1 MALVAKSEQDGV
13 NNTPHPP
20 GYHYVGN
27 PSYGRWTDRGG
38 TSFWEFYGQ
47 YALMS
52 HLLGWGGG
60 FGMSRYDYDDYRSY
74 RRDQRPYYGRN
85 REYVTQGSVTQKQ
98 KPSTFQRRQ
107 ANIAQKKTIVHTK
120 SAKSHEP
127 ESDRLWKLAFN
138 KSQPI
143 WIWQPQ
149 FWRVWKMIGQDL
161 IATGIYLISAFILFW
176 LGKLV
181 KDLTTTSYSVREE
194 LVEKDNVAL
203 GVAMAGYYFGLIMAI
218 GGTLSGPSQGLENDL
233 IDIGIYGLLAIILL
247 NLSRLVND
255 GVILHGFK
263 IRDELIDDQ
272 NAGTGAVIAA
282 SYIATGLV
290 IFGAVSGEIGGI
302 VTTVIFWALGQVA
315 LVLAGL
321 VYELIT
327 PYSIHDEIE
336 KDNVA
341 AGVAF
346 AARWSALA
354 SSYFTHRRA
363 ILSPGL

>member
-1 MALVAKSEQDGV
+1 
-13 NNTPHPP
+13 
-20 GYHYVGN
+20 
-27 PSYGRWTDRGG
+27 
-38 TSFWEFYGQ
+38 
-47 YALMS
+47 
-52 HLLGWGGG
+52 
-60 FGMSRYDYDDYRSY
+60 
-74 RRDQRPYYGRN
+74 
-85 REYVTQGSVTQKQ
+85 
-98 KPSTFQRRQ
+98 
-107 ANIAQKKTIVHTK
+107 
-120 SAKSHEP
+120 
-127 ESDRLWKLAFN
+127 
-138 KSQPI
+138 
-143 WIWQPQ
+143 
-149 FWRVWKMIGQDL
+149 MIGQDL

-176 LGKLV
+176 LGKLI

-194 LVEKDNVAL
+194 LVEKDNAAL

-255 GVILHGFK
+255 GLILHGFK
-263 IRDELIDDQ
+263 IRDEVIDDQ
-272 NAGTGAVIAA
+272 NAGTGVVVAA

-302 VTTVIFWALGQVA
+302 VTTVIFWALGQAA

-321 VYELIT
+321 MYEWIT

-346 AARWSALA
+346 AGALIGIGVIVFHASAGDFISWTINLQDFAIEVVAGLILLPIVRFISDVILLPGQKLTDEIANQEHPNLAAGFIEATSYVGASFLIVWSL
-354 SSYFTHRRA
+354 
-363 ILSPGL
+363 

>member
-1 MALVAKSEQDGV
+1 
-13 NNTPHPP
+13 
-20 GYHYVGN
+20 
-27 PSYGRWTDRGG
+27 
-38 TSFWEFYGQ
+38 
-47 YALMS
+47 
-52 HLLGWGGG
+52 
-60 FGMSRYDYDDYRSY
+60 
-74 RRDQRPYYGRN
+74 
-85 REYVTQGSVTQKQ
+85 
-98 KPSTFQRRQ
+98 
-107 ANIAQKKTIVHTK
+107 
-120 SAKSHEP
+120 
-127 ESDRLWKLAFN
+127 
-138 KSQPI
+138 
-143 WIWQPQ
+143 
-149 FWRVWKMIGQDL
+149 MILQDL
-161 IATGIYLISAFILFW
+161 IATGIYLISAFVLFW

-203 GVAMAGYYFGLIMAI
+203 GVAMAGYFFGLIMAI

-255 GVILHGFK
+255 GLILHGFK
-263 IRDELIDDQ
+263 VRDELIDDQ
-272 NAGTGAVIAA
+272 NAGTGVVVAA

-302 VTTVIFWALGQVA
+302 VTTVIFWALGQLA

-321 VYELIT
+321 VYEWIT

-346 AARWSALA
+346 AGALVGIGVIVFHASAGDFISWTVNLQDFAIEVVAGLILLPIVRFISDVILLPGQKLTNEIANQEHPNLAAGFIEATSYIGASFLIVWSL
-354 SSYFTHRRA
+354 
-363 ILSPGL
+363 

>member
-1 MALVAKSEQDGV
+1 
-13 NNTPHPP
+13 
-20 GYHYVGN
+20 
-27 PSYGRWTDRGG
+27 
-38 TSFWEFYGQ
+38 
-47 YALMS
+47 
-52 HLLGWGGG
+52 
-60 FGMSRYDYDDYRSY
+60 
-74 RRDQRPYYGRN
+74 
-85 REYVTQGSVTQKQ
+85 
-98 KPSTFQRRQ
+98 
-107 ANIAQKKTIVHTK
+107 
-120 SAKSHEP
+120 
-127 ESDRLWKLAFN
+127 
-138 KSQPI
+138 
-143 WIWQPQ
+143 
-149 FWRVWKMIGQDL
+149 MIGQDL

-176 LGKLV
+176 LGKLI

-194 LVEKDNVAL
+194 LVEKDNAAL

-255 GVILHGFK
+255 GLILHGFK
-263 IRDELIDDQ
+263 IRDEVIDDQ
-272 NAGTGAVIAA
+272 NAGTGVVVAA

-302 VTTVIFWALGQVA
+302 VTTVIFWALGQAA

-321 VYELIT
+321 VYEWIT

-346 AARWSALA
+346 AGALVGIGVIVFHASAGDFISWTVNLQDFAIEVVAGLILLPIVRFISDVILLPGQKLTDEIANQEHPNLAAGFIEATSYVGASFLIVWSL
-354 SSYFTHRRA
+354 
-363 ILSPGL
+363 

>member
-1 MALVAKSEQDGV
+1 
-13 NNTPHPP
+13 
-20 GYHYVGN
+20 
-27 PSYGRWTDRGG
+27 
-38 TSFWEFYGQ
+38 
-47 YALMS
+47 
-52 HLLGWGGG
+52 
-60 FGMSRYDYDDYRSY
+60 
-74 RRDQRPYYGRN
+74 
-85 REYVTQGSVTQKQ
+85 
-98 KPSTFQRRQ
+98 
-107 ANIAQKKTIVHTK
+107 
-120 SAKSHEP
+120 
-127 ESDRLWKLAFN
+127 
-138 KSQPI
+138 
-143 WIWQPQ
+143 
-149 FWRVWKMIGQDL
+149 MIGQDL

-176 LGKLV
+176 LGKLI
-181 KDLTTTSYSVREE
+181 KDLTTTSYSVRDE
-194 LVEKDNVAL
+194 LVEKDNAAL

-255 GVILHGFK
+255 GLILHGFK

-272 NAGTGAVIAA
+272 NAGTGVVVAA

-302 VTTVIFWALGQVA
+302 VTTVIFWALGQAA

-321 VYELIT
+321 MYEWIT

-346 AARWSALA
+346 AGALIGIGVIVFHASAGDFISWAVNLQDFAIEVVVGLILLPIARFISDVILLPGQKLTDEIANQEHPNLAAGFIEATSYVGASFLIVWSL
-354 SSYFTHRRA
+354 
-363 ILSPGL
+363 

>member
-1 MALVAKSEQDGV
+1 M
-13 NNTPHPP
+13 
-20 GYHYVGN
+20 
-27 PSYGRWTDRGG
+27 
-38 TSFWEFYGQ
+38 
-47 YALMS
+47 
-52 HLLGWGGG
+52 
-60 FGMSRYDYDDYRSY
+60 
-74 RRDQRPYYGRN
+74 
-85 REYVTQGSVTQKQ
+85 
-98 KPSTFQRRQ
+98 
-107 ANIAQKKTIVHTK
+107 IV
-120 SAKSHEP
+120 
-127 ESDRLWKLAFN
+127 
-138 KSQPI
+138 
-143 WIWQPQ
+143 
-149 FWRVWKMIGQDL
+149 QDL

-176 LGKLV
+176 IGKLV

-203 GVAMAGYYFGLIMAI
+203 GVAMAGYYFGLFMAI

-321 VYELIT
+321 VYEWIT

-346 AARWSALA
+346 AGALVGIGVIVFHASAGNFISWAVNLQDFAIEVVAGLILLPIVRFISDVILLPGQKLTDEIANQEHPNLGAGFIEATSYVGASFLIVWSL
-354 SSYFTHRRA
+354 
-363 ILSPGL
+363 

>member
-1 MALVAKSEQDGV
+1 
-13 NNTPHPP
+13 
-20 GYHYVGN
+20 
-27 PSYGRWTDRGG
+27 
-38 TSFWEFYGQ
+38 
-47 YALMS
+47 
-52 HLLGWGGG
+52 
-60 FGMSRYDYDDYRSY
+60 
-74 RRDQRPYYGRN
+74 
-85 REYVTQGSVTQKQ
+85 
-98 KPSTFQRRQ
+98 
-107 ANIAQKKTIVHTK
+107 
-120 SAKSHEP
+120 
-127 ESDRLWKLAFN
+127 
-138 KSQPI
+138 
-143 WIWQPQ
+143 
-149 FWRVWKMIGQDL
+149 MILQDL
-161 IATGIYLISAFILFW
+161 IATGIYLISAFVLFW
-176 LGKLV
+176 IGKLV

-255 GVILHGFK
+255 GLILHGFK
-263 IRDELIDDQ
+263 VRDELIDDQ
-272 NAGTGAVIAA
+272 NAGTGVVVAA

-302 VTTVIFWALGQVA
+302 VTTVIFWALGQLA

-321 VYELIT
+321 VYEWIT

-346 AARWSALA
+346 AGALVGIGVIVFHASAGNFISWAVNLQDFAIEVVAGLILLPIARFISDVILLPGQKLTDEIANQEHPNLAAGFIEATSYVGASFLIVWSL
-354 SSYFTHRRA
+354 
-363 ILSPGL
+363 

>member
-1 MALVAKSEQDGV
+1 
-13 NNTPHPP
+13 
-20 GYHYVGN
+20 
-27 PSYGRWTDRGG
+27 
-38 TSFWEFYGQ
+38 
-47 YALMS
+47 
-52 HLLGWGGG
+52 
-60 FGMSRYDYDDYRSY
+60 
-74 RRDQRPYYGRN
+74 
-85 REYVTQGSVTQKQ
+85 
-98 KPSTFQRRQ
+98 
-107 ANIAQKKTIVHTK
+107 
-120 SAKSHEP
+120 
-127 ESDRLWKLAFN
+127 
-138 KSQPI
+138 
-143 WIWQPQ
+143 
-149 FWRVWKMIGQDL
+149 MILQDL
-161 IATGIYLISAFILFW
+161 IATGIYLISAFVLFW

-203 GVAMAGYYFGLIMAI
+203 GIAMAGYFFGLIMAI

-255 GVILHGFK
+255 GLILHGFK
-263 IRDELIDDQ
+263 VRDELIDDQ
-272 NAGTGAVIAA
+272 NAGTGVVVAA

-302 VTTVIFWALGQVA
+302 VTTVIFWALGQLA

-321 VYELIT
+321 MYEWIT

-346 AARWSALA
+346 AGALVGIGVIVFHASAGNFISWAVNLQDFAIEVVAGLILLPIVRLISDVILLPGQKLTDEIANQEHPNLAAGFIEATSYVGASFLIVWSL
-354 SSYFTHRRA
+354 
-363 ILSPGL
+363 

>member
-1 MALVAKSEQDGV
+1 M
-13 NNTPHPP
+13 
-20 GYHYVGN
+20 
-27 PSYGRWTDRGG
+27 
-38 TSFWEFYGQ
+38 
-47 YALMS
+47 
-52 HLLGWGGG
+52 
-60 FGMSRYDYDDYRSY
+60 
-74 RRDQRPYYGRN
+74 
-85 REYVTQGSVTQKQ
+85 
-98 KPSTFQRRQ
+98 
-107 ANIAQKKTIVHTK
+107 IV
-120 SAKSHEP
+120 
-127 ESDRLWKLAFN
+127 
-138 KSQPI
+138 
-143 WIWQPQ
+143 
-149 FWRVWKMIGQDL
+149 QDL
-161 IATGIYLISAFILFW
+161 IATGIYLISAFVLFW

-203 GVAMAGYYFGLIMAI
+203 GVAMAGYYFGLVMAI

-255 GVILHGFK
+255 GLILHGFK

-302 VTTVIFWALGQVA
+302 MTTVIFWALGQVA

-321 VYELIT
+321 VYEWIT

-346 AARWSALA
+346 AGALVGIGVIVFHASAGNFISWEVNLQDFAIEVVAGLILLPIVRFISDVILLPGQKLTNEIANQEHPNLGAGFIEATSYVGASFLIVWSL
-354 SSYFTHRRA
+354 
-363 ILSPGL
+363 

>member
-1 MALVAKSEQDGV
+1 M
-13 NNTPHPP
+13 
-20 GYHYVGN
+20 
-27 PSYGRWTDRGG
+27 
-38 TSFWEFYGQ
+38 
-47 YALMS
+47 
-52 HLLGWGGG
+52 
-60 FGMSRYDYDDYRSY
+60 
-74 RRDQRPYYGRN
+74 
-85 REYVTQGSVTQKQ
+85 
-98 KPSTFQRRQ
+98 
-107 ANIAQKKTIVHTK
+107 IV
-120 SAKSHEP
+120 
-127 ESDRLWKLAFN
+127 
-138 KSQPI
+138 
-143 WIWQPQ
+143 
-149 FWRVWKMIGQDL
+149 QDL
-161 IATGIYLISAFILFW
+161 IATGIYLISAFVLFW

-203 GVAMAGYYFGLIMAI
+203 GVAMAGYYFGLVMAI

-233 IDIGIYGLLAIILL
+233 FDIGIYGLLAIILL

-255 GVILHGFK
+255 GLILHGFK

-302 VTTVIFWALGQVA
+302 VTTVVFWALGQAA

-321 VYELIT
+321 VYEWIT

-346 AARWSALA
+346 AGALVGIGIIVFHASAGNFISWEVNLQDFAIEVVAGLILLPIVRFIADVILLPGQKLTNEIANQEHPNLGAGFIEATSYVGASFLIVWSL
-354 SSYFTHRRA
+354 
-363 ILSPGL
+363 

>member
-1 MALVAKSEQDGV
+1 
-13 NNTPHPP
+13 
-20 GYHYVGN
+20 
-27 PSYGRWTDRGG
+27 
-38 TSFWEFYGQ
+38 
-47 YALMS
+47 
-52 HLLGWGGG
+52 
-60 FGMSRYDYDDYRSY
+60 
-74 RRDQRPYYGRN
+74 
-85 REYVTQGSVTQKQ
+85 
-98 KPSTFQRRQ
+98 
-107 ANIAQKKTIVHTK
+107 
-120 SAKSHEP
+120 
-127 ESDRLWKLAFN
+127 
-138 KSQPI
+138 
-143 WIWQPQ
+143 
-149 FWRVWKMIGQDL
+149 MIGQDL
-161 IATGIYLISAFILFW
+161 IATGIYLISAFVLFW
-176 LGKLV
+176 IGKLV

-263 IRDELIDDQ
+263 IRDELINDQ

-321 VYELIT
+321 VYEWIT

-336 KDNVA
+336 KDNIA

-346 AARWSALA
+346 AGALVGIGIIVFHASAGNFISWTVNLQDFAIEVVAGLILLPIVRFISDVILLPGQKLTDEIANQEHPNLGAGFIEATSYVGASFLIVWSL
-354 SSYFTHRRA
+354 
-363 ILSPGL
+363 

>member
-1 MALVAKSEQDGV
+1 
-13 NNTPHPP
+13 
-20 GYHYVGN
+20 
-27 PSYGRWTDRGG
+27 
-38 TSFWEFYGQ
+38 
-47 YALMS
+47 
-52 HLLGWGGG
+52 
-60 FGMSRYDYDDYRSY
+60 
-74 RRDQRPYYGRN
+74 
-85 REYVTQGSVTQKQ
+85 
-98 KPSTFQRRQ
+98 
-107 ANIAQKKTIVHTK
+107 
-120 SAKSHEP
+120 
-127 ESDRLWKLAFN
+127 
-138 KSQPI
+138 
-143 WIWQPQ
+143 
-149 FWRVWKMIGQDL
+149 MIGQDL
-161 IATGIYLISAFILFW
+161 IATGIYLISAFVLFW
-176 LGKLV
+176 IGKLV

-321 VYELIT
+321 VYEFIT

-346 AARWSALA
+346 AGALVGIGIIVFHASAGNFISWTVNLQDFAIEVVAGLILLPIVRFISDVILLPGQKLTDEIANQEHPNLGAGFIEATSYVGASFLIVWSL
-354 SSYFTHRRA
+354 
-363 ILSPGL
+363 

>member
-1 MALVAKSEQDGV
+1 M
-13 NNTPHPP
+13 
-20 GYHYVGN
+20 
-27 PSYGRWTDRGG
+27 
-38 TSFWEFYGQ
+38 
-47 YALMS
+47 
-52 HLLGWGGG
+52 
-60 FGMSRYDYDDYRSY
+60 
-74 RRDQRPYYGRN
+74 
-85 REYVTQGSVTQKQ
+85 
-98 KPSTFQRRQ
+98 
-107 ANIAQKKTIVHTK
+107 IV
-120 SAKSHEP
+120 
-127 ESDRLWKLAFN
+127 
-138 KSQPI
+138 
-143 WIWQPQ
+143 
-149 FWRVWKMIGQDL
+149 QDL
-161 IATGIYLISAFILFW
+161 IATGIYLISAFVLFW
-176 LGKLV
+176 IGKLV

-255 GVILHGFK
+255 GLILHGFK

-272 NAGTGAVIAA
+272 NAGTGVVVAA

-321 VYELIT
+321 VYEWIT

-346 AARWSALA
+346 AGALIGIGVIVFHASAGNFISWAVNLQDFAIEVVVGLILLPIARFISDVILLPGQKLTDEIANQEHPNLAAGFIEATSYVGASFLIVWSL
-354 SSYFTHRRA
+354 
-363 ILSPGL
+363 

>member
-1 MALVAKSEQDGV
+1 
-13 NNTPHPP
+13 
-20 GYHYVGN
+20 
-27 PSYGRWTDRGG
+27 
-38 TSFWEFYGQ
+38 
-47 YALMS
+47 
-52 HLLGWGGG
+52 
-60 FGMSRYDYDDYRSY
+60 
-74 RRDQRPYYGRN
+74 
-85 REYVTQGSVTQKQ
+85 
-98 KPSTFQRRQ
+98 
-107 ANIAQKKTIVHTK
+107 
-120 SAKSHEP
+120 
-127 ESDRLWKLAFN
+127 
-138 KSQPI
+138 
-143 WIWQPQ
+143 
-149 FWRVWKMIGQDL
+149 MIGQDL

-176 LGKLV
+176 LGKLI

-194 LVEKDNVAL
+194 LVEKDNAAL

-321 VYELIT
+321 VYEWIT

-346 AARWSALA
+346 AGALIGIGIIVFHASAGNFISWTVNLQDFAIEVVVGLILLPIARFISDVILLPGQKLTDEIANQEHPNLAAGFIEATSYVGASFLIVWSL
-354 SSYFTHRRA
+354 
-363 ILSPGL
+363 

>member
-1 MALVAKSEQDGV
+1 
-13 NNTPHPP
+13 
-20 GYHYVGN
+20 
-27 PSYGRWTDRGG
+27 
-38 TSFWEFYGQ
+38 
-47 YALMS
+47 
-52 HLLGWGGG
+52 
-60 FGMSRYDYDDYRSY
+60 
-74 RRDQRPYYGRN
+74 
-85 REYVTQGSVTQKQ
+85 
-98 KPSTFQRRQ
+98 
-107 ANIAQKKTIVHTK
+107 
-120 SAKSHEP
+120 
-127 ESDRLWKLAFN
+127 
-138 KSQPI
+138 
-143 WIWQPQ
+143 
-149 FWRVWKMIGQDL
+149 MIGQDL
-161 IATGIYLISAFILFW
+161 IATGIYLISAFVLFW
-176 LGKLV
+176 IGKLV

-346 AARWSALA
+346 AGALVGIGVIVFHASAGNFISWTVNLQDFAIEVVAGLILLPIVRFISDVILLPGQKLTDEIANQEHPNLGAGFIEATSYVGASFLIVWSL
-354 SSYFTHRRA
+354 
-363 ILSPGL
+363 

>member
-1 MALVAKSEQDGV
+1 M
-13 NNTPHPP
+13 
-20 GYHYVGN
+20 
-27 PSYGRWTDRGG
+27 
-38 TSFWEFYGQ
+38 
-47 YALMS
+47 
-52 HLLGWGGG
+52 
-60 FGMSRYDYDDYRSY
+60 
-74 RRDQRPYYGRN
+74 
-85 REYVTQGSVTQKQ
+85 
-98 KPSTFQRRQ
+98 
-107 ANIAQKKTIVHTK
+107 IV
-120 SAKSHEP
+120 
-127 ESDRLWKLAFN
+127 
-138 KSQPI
+138 
-143 WIWQPQ
+143 
-149 FWRVWKMIGQDL
+149 QDL
-161 IATGIYLISAFILFW
+161 IATGIYLISAFVLFW
-176 LGKLV
+176 IGKLV

-255 GVILHGFK
+255 GLILHGFK

-272 NAGTGAVIAA
+272 NAGTGVVIAA

-302 VTTVIFWALGQVA
+302 VTTVIFWALGQAA
-315 LVLAGL
+315 LILAGL
-321 VYELIT
+321 VYEWVT

-346 AARWSALA
+346 AGALVGIGIIVFHASAGDFISWTINLQDFAIEVVAGLILLPIVRFIADVILLPGQKLTDEIANQEHPNLAAGFIEAMSYIGASFLIVWSL
-354 SSYFTHRRA
+354 
-363 ILSPGL
+363 

>member
-1 MALVAKSEQDGV
+1 M
-13 NNTPHPP
+13 
-20 GYHYVGN
+20 
-27 PSYGRWTDRGG
+27 
-38 TSFWEFYGQ
+38 
-47 YALMS
+47 
-52 HLLGWGGG
+52 
-60 FGMSRYDYDDYRSY
+60 
-74 RRDQRPYYGRN
+74 
-85 REYVTQGSVTQKQ
+85 
-98 KPSTFQRRQ
+98 
-107 ANIAQKKTIVHTK
+107 IV
-120 SAKSHEP
+120 
-127 ESDRLWKLAFN
+127 
-138 KSQPI
+138 
-143 WIWQPQ
+143 
-149 FWRVWKMIGQDL
+149 QDL
-161 IATGIYLISAFILFW
+161 IATGIYLISAFVLFW

-203 GVAMAGYYFGLIMAI
+203 GVAMAGYYFGLVMAI

-255 GVILHGFK
+255 GLILHGFK

-321 VYELIT
+321 VYEWIT

-346 AARWSALA
+346 AGALVGIGVIVFHASAGNFISWEVNLQDFAIEVVAGLILLPIVRFIADVILLPGQKLTNEIANQEHPNLGAGFIEATSYVGASFLIVWSL
-354 SSYFTHRRA
+354 
-363 ILSPGL
+363 

>member
-1 MALVAKSEQDGV
+1 
-13 NNTPHPP
+13 
-20 GYHYVGN
+20 
-27 PSYGRWTDRGG
+27 
-38 TSFWEFYGQ
+38 
-47 YALMS
+47 
-52 HLLGWGGG
+52 
-60 FGMSRYDYDDYRSY
+60 
-74 RRDQRPYYGRN
+74 
-85 REYVTQGSVTQKQ
+85 
-98 KPSTFQRRQ
+98 
-107 ANIAQKKTIVHTK
+107 
-120 SAKSHEP
+120 
-127 ESDRLWKLAFN
+127 
-138 KSQPI
+138 
-143 WIWQPQ
+143 
-149 FWRVWKMIGQDL
+149 MIGQDL
-161 IATGIYLISAFILFW
+161 IATGIYLISAFVLFW
-176 LGKLV
+176 IGKLV

-203 GVAMAGYYFGLIMAI
+203 GVAMAGYYFGLFMAI

-346 AARWSALA
+346 AGALVGIGIIVFHASAGDFISWTINLQDFAIEVVAGLILLPIVRFISDVILLPGQKLTNEIANQEHPNLGAGFIEATSYVGASFLIVWSL
-354 SSYFTHRRA
+354 
-363 ILSPGL
+363 